1 MKNPDTSIVKVPYLT
16 GGIQTRKK
24 LFFRYGKVEVR
35 AKFSNGQGLWPA
47 IWMMPEDGSAG
58 WPAWG
63 EPEIYRVGEYIRS
76 GIIDGHYKVEL
87 FNVSGQRLLTSH
99 FSSTDITIHA
109 PKGFVIVRITKSSG
123 YSFSYKL

>member
-1 MKNPDTSIVKVPYLT
+1 MKYWSYCTRANPDWAKYLTSSTSTVNCADGFLKLRAMKNPDTSIDKVPYLT

-58 WPAWG
+58 WPA
-63 EPEIYRVGEYIRS
+63 
-76 GIIDGHYKVEL
+76 
-87 FNVSGQRLLTSH
+87 
-99 FSSTDITIHA
+99 
-109 PKGFVIVRITKSSG
+109 
-123 YSFSYKL
+123 